1 MFFLEGDPP
10 TLPYVA
16 FVDDLNS
23 ANLIFFLQNF
33 SVRNRQLVYTHVLC
47 QVSIDFYKNP
57 CHSKEFFQILWK
69 SLCCA
74 LVTFP
79 SHFKKNNVLLLT
91 NSEILTLQNQH
102 HKTTF
107 VVKISVK
114 KITITGCYLLKSIF
128 AFEHLVVGVYTNHC
142 S

>member
-1 MFFLEGDPP
+1 MQVHHKCNGCDVSMTSFLCVSLWRLLKSKTFSVLRHKLHSLSKDKAVNRLELGYHKVTFFWFSTFLEDCMVFLEGDPP

-23 ANLIFFLQNF
+23 ANLIFLQNF

-69 SLCCA
+69 S
-74 LVTFP
+74 
-79 SHFKKNNVLLLT
+79 
-91 NSEILTLQNQH
+91 
-102 HKTTF
+102 
-107 VVKISVK
+107 
-114 KITITGCYLLKSIF
+114 
-128 AFEHLVVGVYTNHC
+128 
-142 S
+142 